1 MNALGQISSE
11 LSAALALDLA
21 AEIWPEAD
29 IFKNHGVDP
38 LYGAALMQQP
48 WFRKMVEEAK
58 REWNAIANAKQRI
71 RLKSQLAVE
80 HAIEDM
86 YAVITDKTVPAQA
99 RVAAFKELKDVSGVS
114 GGEGEAGGGGANM
127 PTVNI
132 FLGDA
137 GTPTLTISGKGR
149 VRQEEEEPEVVDVTP
164 SYPDDLIE
172 GLAPLV

>member
-48 WFRKMVEEAK
+48 WFRKMVDEAK

-114 GGEGEAGGGGANM
+114 GVDQEAGGGAAM

-132 FLGDA
+132 FLGDTQKPA
-137 GTPTLTISGKGR
+137 ISISAKGR
-149 VRQEEEEPEVVDVTP
+149 VRSEDEETEVIDVTP
-164 SYPDDLIE
+164 SYHGDLIE
-172 GLAPLV
+172 GLAPLA